1 MNSPMSQNPTKQF
14 FSVKDD
20 ARRMADPSGTG
31 MVGRAV
37 GEHDM
42 SGADGH
48 PIVLYK
54 TKEGQD
60 FFLTLDVHQIPGQP
74 TTVYL
79 YCPLCN
85 NHLTI
90 RQDNKAID
98 YDPKAPVK
106 LPGYDAAQVMAGLGV
121 VGLGGRISIEPFRC
135 SWEEKPDLRRSFG
148 FGVCGWSVAID
159 NNVARNL

>member
-1 MNSPMSQNPTKQF
+1 MTMSPNPSKKF

-20 ARRMADPSGTG
+20 ARPMADVSGSG
-31 MVGRAV
+31 LVGRAV
-37 GEHDM
+37 GEHVLND
-42 SGADGH
+42 ADGH
-48 PIVLYK
+48 PIVLYR

-60 FFLTLDVHQIPGQP
+60 FFLTVDVHALPGQP
-74 TTVYL
+74 MTVYL

-98 YDPKAPVK
+98 YDPRATVS
-106 LPGYDAAQVMAGLGV
+106 LPGYTSEEVIAGLGV
-121 VGLGGRISIEPFRC
+121 AGLGGRLSVEPFRC

-148 FGVCGWSVAID
+148 FGVCGWSVAIE
-159 NNVARNL
+159 NNVARNV

>member
-1 MNSPMSQNPTKQF
+1 MNQPQKEF

-20 ARRMADPSGTG
+20 VADPSGTG
-31 MVGRAV
+31 MIGRV
-37 GEHDM
+37 VDHKLSD
-42 SGADGH
+42 ADGH

-54 TKEGQD
+54 SKDGQE

-74 TTVYL
+74 ITVYL

-98 YDPKAPVK
+98 YDPSASVK
-106 LPGYDAAQVMAGLGV
+106 FPGRVNEEVMAGLGV
-121 VGLGGRISIEPFRC
+121 ASLGGRISIAPFRC
-135 SWEEKPDLRRSFG
+135 TWEEKPDLRRSYG
-148 FGVCGWSVAID
+148 FGVCGWAVAID
-159 NNVARNL
+159 NNVAKNV